1 MQEWY
6 VVVETIL
13 HLFSDADLSPP
24 NRMTI
29 LRVRL
34 PWCSQVVDFL
44 LIVR

>member
-13 HLFSDADLSPP
+13 HLFSDADLSP